1 MTEWERLQQGL
12 IYNDFDE
19 DLFERRV
26 AAKKLFKAYNK
37 TNDDEGELRNKILQ
51 QLFKQIGKNVW
62 IEPDFKCEFGKNI
75 TIEDDVYINFGCI
88 ILDCA
93 EVTIGSHTLFGPN
106 IGLYPVNHS
115 TDAQERIN
123 GGCYGK
129 PIYIGKNV
137 WLGGDV
143 KVLAGVTI
151 GDNTIIGTGSI
162 VTKDIPSNV
171 IAVGNPCKV
180 IREITDKDKTE
191 YSKRMRLK

>member
-75 TIEDDVYINFGCI
+75 TIEDDVYINFGC
-88 ILDCA
+88 
-93 EVTIGSHTLFGPN
+93 SHTLFGPN

-129 PIYIGKNV
+129 PIHIGKNV